1 MGARERSIIGNSS
14 VVDRYNNEP
23 ISVLIVADVRLYRE
37 GLSTSLGRREHLT
50 VLGEADSCE
59 AALAL
64 VLSKPPDV
72 LVLDMAT
79 RHGLTIARAINS
91 AAPKVKIIAV
101 AVEELDS
108 EILACGEAGV
118 AGWVQREGSIE
129 DLVATIESVAREE
142 LVCSAKM
149 AATLFRRLAS
159 GTRTPQV
166 AVDPLTGREREIAVL
181 IDRGLSNKD
190 IARRLNIEVATVK
203 NHVHSILGK
212 LRVRT
217 RGEAAASRRDRVP
230 SRAPALMLSERA
242 PDHLD

>member
-1 MGARERSIIGNSS
+1 MSADRFRSP
-14 VVDRYNNEP
+14 RHNNAD

-50 VLGEADSCE
+50 VLGEAGSRE

-64 VLSKPPDV
+64 VASNPPDV
-72 LVLDMAT
+72 VVLDMAT
-79 RHGLTIARAINS
+79 RHSLAIARAISS
-91 AAPKVKIIAV
+91 AAPNVKIIAF

-118 AGWVQREGSIE
+118 AGWVPREGSVD

-142 LVCSAKM
+142 LVCSARM

-159 GTRTPQV
+159 VTRAPQV
-166 AVDPLTGREREIAVL
+166 AAEALTGREREIAAL
-181 IDRGLSNKD
+181 IDRGLSNKE
-190 IARRLNIEVATVK
+190 IAQRLNIEVATVK

-217 RGEAAASRRDRVP
+217 RGEAAASRRDRGP
-230 SRAPALMLSERA
+230 SRARAAMQSERTE
-242 PDHLD
+242 DHSV